1 MTTIVAVGYKS
12 GMIMA
17 ADSQSNKRQ
26 ISTGRILER
35 SFRHPKIFP
44 LSNLPMIVVE
54 SGMEMTD
61 IGSLETR
68 LNSIKDSIMVSLKNA
83 EGISELFPEKIEEI
97 FTRHTVSAY
106 QIFCQ
111 RLPPTYQKRLQSAI
125 FFSDEKRKN
134 CYVWLEFPEYRV
146 KIGIELSLM
155 IMGHVHADPRMQKL
169 KKKLTKHFSQRKR
182 SDAIKVAK
190 ALVNK
195 GIEIDEDSGGNI
207 QIMELTPKEWK
218 WLAKP

>member
-1 MTTIVAVGYKS
+1 MTTIAAVGYKS
-12 GMIMA
+12 GMIIA
-17 ADSQSNKRQ
+17 TDSQTNKKK
-26 ISTGRILER
+26 ISTGRVIER
-35 SFRHPKIFP
+35 SFGHQKIFP

-61 IGSLETR
+61 IASPATR
-68 LNSIKDSIMVSLKNA
+68 LNAIQQSIRLSLKNA
-83 EGISELFPEKIEEI
+83 RDISELFPAKIEEI
-97 FTRHTVSAY
+97 FTQHTVSAY
-106 QIFCQ
+106 QTFCL
-111 RLPPTYQKRLQSAI
+111 RLPAIYEKRLQSAI

-146 KIGIELSLM
+146 KVGIELSLM

-169 KKKLTKHFSQRKR
+169 KQKLTKHFSERKR
-182 SDAIKVAK
+182 RDATKVAK

-207 QIMELTPKEWK
+207 QMMELTPKGWK